1 MLSVSWPQ
9 LSRGPSALVGDGGLT
24 SRVPE
29 LPLLGGNR
37 GSRERAVSGSGEAK
51 GVWAFPLPEV
61 GACPARIG
69 AARHRGPGRAPPRP
83 GL

>member
-29 LPLLGGNR
+29 PPLLCGNR
-37 GSRERAVSGSGEAK
+37 GSQERAVSEAK

-69 AARHRGPGRAPPRP
+69 AARHRGPG
-83 GL
+83 L